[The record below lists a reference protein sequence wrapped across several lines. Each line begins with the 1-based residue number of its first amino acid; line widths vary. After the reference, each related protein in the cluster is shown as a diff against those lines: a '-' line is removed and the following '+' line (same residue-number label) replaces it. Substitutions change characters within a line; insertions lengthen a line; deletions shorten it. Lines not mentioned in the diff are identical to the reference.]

1 MAGILDLLSG
11 GAISNFSVLAM
22 GVYPYITASIIIQL
36 LIPIIPAWEEM
47 MKEGEA
53 GRNKMNQYTVYATIP
68 LALLQ
73 AIGQIRLLT
82 AGNTVRPAET
92 LALPARSFCRR

>member
-1 MAGILDLLSG
+1 
-11 GAISNFSVLAM
+11 M

-47 MKEGEA
+47 MKEGES

-68 LALLQ
+68 LAALQ

-82 AGNTVRPAET
+82 AGNQAVLPSFGFTGAQLLPT
-92 LALPARSFCRR
+92 LTIIITMTAGTMFAMWLGH